1 MPSSKASPSPG
12 QGTPESFKVLMR
24 ELQSL
29 CLDIAVHKVETRE
42 DGTSRDIEVD
52 LMADVNSRRTPSR
65 PTYESISREELE
77 EVEE

>member
-1 MPSSKASPSPG
+1 
-12 QGTPESFKVLMR
+12 MR

-29 CLDIAVHKVETRE
+29 CLDIAVHKLETRE

-52 LMADVNSRRTPSR
+52 LMADVSSRRAPSR